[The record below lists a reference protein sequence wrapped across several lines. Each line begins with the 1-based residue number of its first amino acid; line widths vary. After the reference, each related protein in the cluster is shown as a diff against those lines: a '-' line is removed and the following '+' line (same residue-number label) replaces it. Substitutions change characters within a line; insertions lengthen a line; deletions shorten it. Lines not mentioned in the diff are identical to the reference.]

1 MCKVSVIMPSLNVV
15 KYIAKCMDSVINQ
28 TLREIEIIFVDAGS
42 TDGTLEILQSYMD
55 KDCRIRLIRSDRKSY
70 GYQINLGLSAARG
83 EYVGI
88 VETDDWIEEDAYE
101 TLYRCADRFKP
112 DYVRG
117 IAKCFK
123 EAGKDLFYGWTFNMF
138 PKNFYK
144 ENDGIIHINPQK
156 QYDILLKDIFL
167 WNGIYNRIFL
177 QGIKLNE
184 TAGAAYQD
192 VGFLSQMYYRATKA
206 VYIDKVVYH
215 YRKDNEDCSSY
226 SKNAFRYLTEEYRFV
241 YGHITPD
248 DNIWRLWNDA
258 RYFHQIYSRFKL
270 MAETGTYWETAIPY
284 IKEMHDYF
292 CGKQDVIAFLGN
304 IQKEGFELFIESPV
318 KLYEFLREN
327 YVRKCIIWEKFLQKL
342 EDKKVI
348 LFGAG
353 KRGHFLQFLLT
364 KRNIGQ
370 IQGYCDN
377 SFDKIGKTFFG
388 YTVRS
393 LDEWIKASD
402 NFCYVVTASR
412 FSDEIMKQLLN
423 HGVLKSGIIL
433 FDLPLDYSVL

>member
-15 KYIAKCMDSVINQ
+15 KYIAKCVDSVINQ

-88 VETDDWIEEDAYE
+88 VETDDWIEADAYE
-101 TLYRCADRFKP
+101 TLYHCADRFKP

-123 EAGKDLFYGWTFNMF
+123 EVGKDLSYGWLFNMF
-138 PKNFYK
+138 PKDFYK
-144 ENDGIIHINPQK
+144 ENDGIIHINPQQ

-167 WNGIYNRIFL
+167 WNGIYNRNFL
-177 QGIKLNE
+177 RGIKLNE

-206 VYIDKVVYH
+206 VYIDKVVYY

-226 SKNAFRYLTEEYRFV
+226 SKNAFRYLTQEYRFV

-258 RYFHQIYSRFKL
+258 RYFHQIYSRFIL
-270 MAETGTYWETAIPY
+270 MAETGTYWESAIPY
-284 IKEMHDYF
+284 IQEMYDYF
-292 CGKQDVIAFLGN
+292 CGKQEVIAFLGK

-327 YVRKCIIWEKFLQKL
+327 YVKKCIIWEKFLQKL

-377 SFDKIGKTFFG
+377 SFDKIGKTVFG
-388 YTVRS
+388 CTVRS

-402 NFCYVVTASR
+402 NFCYVVTARR

-423 HGVLKSGIIL
+423 HGVLKNDIIL